1 MFKMRDAKDP
11 DIILRPDGWYWFDP
25 SGNLI
30 GPYESRAEAI
40 HAGRVDDDVE
50 LWTEYEI
57 D

>member
-1 MFKMRDAKDP
+1 MSKMRDAKDP

-40 HAGRVDDDVE
+40 YAGRVDDDVE
-50 LWTEYEI
+50 IWTEYEI